1 MNNDRNDRK
10 EIIRTFLRTQ
20 SDGATTREIAR
31 GTQHLMNNGS
41 RWYGAIVEQ
50 TLRGMDDVY
59 LDRWELQNE
68 RRGYEPVWVAVEI
81 PEDCPHPLEGQA
93 SPD

>member
-1 MNNDRNDRK
+1 MINNRNDRK

-93 SPD
+93 DFN